1 MRAPGWVRRAVTS
14 LIVLV
19 VVVVGLVALPVWLL
33 IAAFVSRFVPGRWRA
48 LRLLW
53 FSVVYALLDAVTTL
67 AAAGMWLAA
76 GAGRQVGTP
85 VWQVRHRRL
94 LGWFLRR
101 VVGSARFTFAPGL
114 RVEGGARRSVSGLDP
129 EHPVLLVARDV
140 ELGETISLLD
150 AACNGPLRRIVHP
163 VVGERVRLLPA
174 LDLLLGRLGAV
185 TVPTAVAPSPST
197 VTAVQR
203 LVAAADGDDVVLL
216 ALPEGALGLV
226 EPALDAGPTATVVL
240 VGRAGVEGFDS
251 VRGVWQQAA
260 TGQETLL
267 RLWQHPAT
275 AVPAAGLRS
284 TWLADRWSDVDAW
297 ERRADDE
304 LVAAR
309 AAADAAAAH
318 ERRAEVMALG
328 ARLRT
333 PPLLG
338 ALIGALL
345 LWWASLRPSL
355 LPRSW
360 MIQGLVSAI
369 CAAIGF
375 GLGSMVH
382 RLVRRALRLRRTAV
396 PPLWRDMAL
405 LVVLLAGVLALL
417 VGPWR
422 WLRWQREQRELVAMP
437 ELATSAVLPMLLT
450 TVAVLALLLVIG
462 RTVAHLLVRLDR
474 AAARR
479 LPLDWARWVLTAAVA
494 VAALVGAGLA
504 ARAFAGWAD
513 QNFGS
518 FDDTVREGIALPA
531 TPNVSGGPG
540 SLVLWSE
547 LGYEGR
553 NFVSGAPDA
562 GSLAA
567 FAAGAPVGPLRVY
580 GGLKSAPPV
589 DGGGAQAVEE
599 LRRTKAFER
608 EVLVVGTPTGTGWVD
623 PDAARTIEH
632 MYGGDTAIVA
642 VQYSYL
648 PSWIAFLLDTTSP
661 PELGRALFDAVHE
674 AWAALPADRRPKL
687 VAFGESLGSF
697 GGEAAFAGDTL
708 AESIEAITGQVDAAL
723 FTGPTRD
730 NPIFGAAVD
739 ERDPGSPSWQ
749 PTVAAEPHLRI
760 TNRIADI
767 VAVGADEAWQRPRVL
782 YVHHP
787 SDAIGTWAPSNLW
800 SDPGWSADP
809 PPYDLPRAATW
820 VPIVSFTQEAFDLMA
835 GFSASP
841 GYGHDYRTDFVHA
854 WAAILPPGGWT
865 DADSQRLLEH
875 LGL

>member
-1 MRAPGWVRRAVTS
+1 VVVVA
-14 LIVLV
+14 
-19 VVVVGLVALPVWLL
+19 VVVVGLAALPVWLL
-33 IAAFVSRFVPGRWRA
+33 LTAFVSRFVPGRWRA

-53 FSVVYALLDAVTTL
+53 FSVVYAVLDAATTL

-76 GAGRQVGTP
+76 GAGRRLQAP
-85 VWQVRHRRL
+85 AWQARHRRL

-101 VVGSARFTFAPGL
+101 VVASARFTFAPGL
-114 RVEGGARRSVSGLDP
+114 RMEGGARRSVSGLDP

-140 ELGETISLLD
+140 ELGETIGLLD
-150 AACNGPLRRIVHP
+150 AACNGPLQRVVHP

-174 LDLLLGRLGAV
+174 LDLLLARLGAV
-185 TVPTAVAPSPST
+185 TVSSAGVPAAAT
-197 VTAVQR
+197 VEAVQR

-216 ALPEGALGLV
+216 ALPAGADDLV
-226 EPALDAGPTATVVL
+226 EAALEAGPTATAVL
-240 VGRAGVEGFDS
+240 VGRAGVEGFDT

-275 AVPAAGLRS
+275 AIPAAGLRRA
-284 TWLADRWSDVDAW
+284 WLADRWSEVDAW
-297 ERRADDE
+297 ERQAGDD
-304 LVAAR
+304 LAVAR
-309 AAADAAAAH
+309 AAATAAAAD
-318 ERRAEVMALG
+318 ERRADVMGLG

-338 ALIGALL
+338 ALIGALV

-375 GLGSMVH
+375 GLGSLVH
-382 RLVRRALRLRRTAV
+382 RFVRRVLRLRRTAV
-396 PPLWRDMAL
+396 APLWRDVAL
-405 LVVLLAGVLALL
+405 LVVLLAGVGALV

-422 WLRWQREQRELVAMP
+422 WLRWQREQRELVEMP
-437 ELATSAVLPMLLT
+437 DLAATAIVPMLLT
-450 TVAVLALLLVIG
+450 TVAVFVLLLVVG
-462 RTVAHLLVRLDR
+462 RVVVHLLVRLDR

-479 LPLDWARWVLTAAVA
+479 LPLDWARWVLTAVVGVA
-494 VAALVGAGLA
+494 VLVGAGFA
-504 ARAFAGWAD
+504 ARAFANWAD

-518 FDDTVREGIALPA
+518 FDTTTREGVEMPT
-531 TPNVSGGPG
+531 TPNASSGPG
-540 SLVLWSE
+540 SLVLWDD
-547 LGYEGR
+547 LGFEGR
-553 NFVSGAPDA
+553 NFVA
-562 GSLAA
+562 GTPSADSIAA
-567 FAAGAPVGPLRVY
+567 FTAGEPVEPIRVY
-580 GGLKSAPPV
+580 VGLKSAPTV
-589 DGGGAQAVEE
+589 DERVALAVDE
-599 LRRTKAFER
+599 LRRTNAFDR
-608 EVLVVGTPTGTGWVD
+608 EVLVVVTPTGTGWVD

-642 VQYSYL
+642 VQYGYL
-648 PSWIAFLLDTTSP
+648 PSWISFLLDTTSP
-661 PELGRALFDAVHE
+661 PELGRALFHAVHD
-674 AWAALPADRRPKL
+674 AWAELPADDRPKL

-697 GGEAAFAGDTL
+697 GGEAAFARDTL
-708 AESIEAITGQVDAAL
+708 AESVEAITSQVDAAL

-730 NPIFGAAVD
+730 NPIFGAAVVG
-739 ERDPGSPSWQ
+739 RDPGSPSWM

-767 VAVGADEAWQRPRVL
+767 VAAGADATWVRPRVL

-787 SDAIGTWAPSNLW
+787 SDAIGTWEPANLW
-800 SDPGWSADP
+800 SDPGWSHDP

-820 VPIVSFTQEAFDLMA
+820 VPIVSFAQEAFDLMA

-854 WAAILPPGGWT
+854 WAAILPPDGWGE
-865 DADSQRLLEH
+865 ADSQRLLAH